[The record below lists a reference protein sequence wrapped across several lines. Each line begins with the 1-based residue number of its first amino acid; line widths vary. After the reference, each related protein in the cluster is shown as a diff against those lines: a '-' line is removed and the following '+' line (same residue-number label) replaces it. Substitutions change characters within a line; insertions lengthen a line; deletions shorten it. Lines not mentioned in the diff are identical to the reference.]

1 MLTYGVEGYA
11 PYRHLTKEDNSM
23 AREGEKLEFKV
34 LEFNKESKRI
44 LVSHKAIHDDKARS
58 AKEAEFAE
66 KDKENEST
74 AKAVK
79 KLKENQEK
87 STLGDNSALA
97 ALKSEMEA
105 GSKESE

>member
-1 MLTYGVEGYA
+1 
-11 PYRHLTKEDNSM
+11 M

-44 LVSHKAIHDDKARS
+44 LVTHKGIHDDKARS
-58 AKEAEFAE
+58 AR
-66 KDKENEST
+66 DSENVERNTEESNT

-79 KLKENQEK
+79 KLKDNQEK

-105 GSKESE
+105 GAKTEE